1 MHLQGVRVVD
11 LTRILSGP
19 FCTLLLGDM
28 GAEVIKVEPPGGDP
42 LRGQGEIVEGLS
54 WYFAA
59 FNRNKRSVVLNLR
72 RDSGK
77 AALRHLLASA
87 DVVVDNFR
95 PGVMADLGLDWP
107 QLSELRPGI
116 IHTSVTG
123 FGAHGPYADRPSFDF
138 IAQAM
143 SGFMSCNGTP
153 ETGPMRTGAPISD
166 LVAGLYAALGTVA
179 ALYRRVHSGRGEQV
193 GVAMVDSLLSLG
205 AFLNTNF
212 LATGQ
217 PPVPSGNDHALVAPY
232 GLFTAQDGEIA
243 IAPSND
249 GVYAKLL
256 SALDLE
262 SLRDHPDFRTNDLRV
277 RHRSAINAHINERI
291 AQAPKAYWLE
301 RLNASG
307 VPCGVVMNLAE
318 VFADAQVASQEM
330 VLAIPHPGHG
340 TVKMTGF
347 PVKFREA
354 PSTVRYPAPELGAHT
369 ASVLRALGYGER
381 ELAALGAENA
391 PAPAPAGRGLG

>member
-1 MHLQGVRVVD
+1 MSQMQLQGVRVVD

-19 FCTLLLGDM
+19 FCSLLLADM

-42 LRGQGEIVEGLS
+42 LRGQGVIVEGLS

-72 RDSGK
+72 RASGQ
-77 AALRHLLASA
+77 AALRRLIATA

-95 PGVMADLGLDWP
+95 PGVMADLGLDWS
-107 QLSELRPGI
+107 QLSTLRPGI

-123 FGAHGPYADRPSFDF
+123 FGARGPYADRPSFDF

-143 SGFMSCNGTP
+143 SGFMSSNGTP
-153 ETGPMRTGAPISD
+153 ETGPMRAGAPISD

-179 ALYRRVHSGRGEQV
+179 ALYRRVQTGRGEQV

-205 AFLNTNF
+205 AFLTTNF
-212 LATGQ
+212 FATGQ
-217 PPVPSGNDHALVAPY
+217 PPVPTGNDHALVAPY
-232 GLFTAQDGEIA
+232 GLFSAQDGEIA

-256 SALDLE
+256 AALDLE
-262 SLRDHPDFRTNDLRV
+262 ALREHPDFRTNDLRV
-277 RHRSAINAHINERI
+277 QHRAAINALVNARI
-291 AQAPKAYWLE
+291 AQASKAYWIE
-301 RLNASG
+301 RLNAAG

-318 VFADAQVASQEM
+318 VFADPQVVSQEM
-330 VLAIPHPGHG
+330 VLAIPHPGRG
-340 TVKMTGF
+340 TVQMTGF
-347 PVKFREA
+347 PIKFREA
-354 PSTVRYPAPELGAHT
+354 PSAVRYPAPESGAHT
-369 ASVLRALGYGER
+369 AGVLRDLGYSE
-381 ELAALGAENA
+381 AEIA
-391 PAPAPAGRGLG
+391 EQFSVPL

>member
-19 FCTLLLGDM
+19 FCALLLADM

-42 LRGQGEIVEGLS
+42 LRAQGAIVEGLS

-59 FNRNKRSVVLNLR
+59 FNRNKRSIVLNLR
-72 RDSGK
+72 STAGQE
-77 AALRHLLASA
+77 ALRRLIATA

-107 QLSELRPGI
+107 QLSALRPGI

-123 FGAHGPYADRPSFDF
+123 FGERGPSAARPAFDF

-143 SGFMSCNGTP
+143 SGFMSCNGTLDS
-153 ETGPMRTGAPISD
+153 GPMRSGAPISD

-179 ALYRRVHSGRGEQV
+179 ALYRRTQTGQGERV
-193 GVAMVDSLLSLG
+193 GVAMVDGLLSLG

-217 PPVPSGNDHALVAPY
+217 LPVATGNDHALVAPY
-232 GLFTAQDGEIA
+232 GLFMAQDGEIA

-249 GVYAKLL
+249 GVYAKFLQV
-256 SALDLE
+256 LDLTG
-262 SLRDHPDFRTNDLRV
+262 LLAHPDFRTNDLRV
-277 RHRSAINAHINERI
+277 QHRTAINGLINARI
-291 AQAPKAYWLE
+291 AQAPKAHWIE
-301 RLNASG
+301 TLNAAG
-307 VPCGVVMNLAE
+307 VPCGVVMNLAD
-318 VFADAQVASQEM
+318 VFADPQILSQEM
-330 VLAIPHPGHG
+330 VMTVPHPGHG
-340 TVKMTGF
+340 AVKMTGF
-347 PVKFREA
+347 PVKFHQA
-354 PSTVRYPAPELGAHT
+354 PCTVRYLVPELGAHT
-369 ASVLRALGYGER
+369 ASVLRALGYSD
-381 ELAALGAENA
+381 
-391 PAPAPAGRGLG
+391 PAITTLCQEG

>member
-19 FCTLLLGDM
+19 FCALLLADM

-42 LRGQGEIVEGLS
+42 LRAQGVIVEGLS

-59 FNRNKRSVVLNLR
+59 FNRNKRSIVLNLR
-72 RDSGK
+72 RAAGQE
-77 AALRHLLASA
+77 ALRRLIVTA

-107 QLSELRPGI
+107 RLSALRPGI

-123 FGAHGPYADRPSFDF
+123 FGECGPSATRPAFDF

-143 SGFMSCNGTP
+143 SGFMSCNGTMDS
-153 ETGPMRTGAPISD
+153 GPMRSGAPISD

-179 ALYRRVHSGRGEQV
+179 ALYRRTQTGQGERV
-193 GVAMVDSLLSLG
+193 GVAMVDGLLSLG

-217 PPVPSGNDHALVAPY
+217 LPRATGNDHALVAPY
-232 GLFTAQDGEIA
+232 GLFMAQDGEIA

-249 GVYAKLL
+249 GVYAKFLQV
-256 SALDLE
+256 LDLTE
-262 SLRDHPDFRTNDLRV
+262 LLAHPDFRTNDLRV
-277 RHRSAINAHINERI
+277 QHRSAINALINARI
-291 AQAPKAYWLE
+291 ARAPKAYWIE
-301 RLNASG
+301 TLNAAG
-307 VPCGVVMNLAE
+307 VPCGVVMNLAD
-318 VFADAQVASQEM
+318 VFADPQILSQEM
-330 VLAIPHPGHG
+330 VMTVPHPGHG

-347 PVKFREA
+347 PIKFREA
-354 PSTVRYPAPELGAHT
+354 PCTVRYLVPELGAHT
-369 ASVLRALGYGER
+369 ASVLRALGYSDPEITTLCQEG
-381 ELAALGAENA
+381 
-391 PAPAPAGRGLG
+391 

>member
-1 MHLQGVRVVD
+1 MHLQGIRVVD

-19 FCTLLLGDM
+19 FCSLLLADM

-42 LRGQGEIVEGLS
+42 LRGQGMIVEGLS

-59 FNRNKRSVVLNLR
+59 FNRNKRSALLDLR
-72 RDSGK
+72 SVAGR
-77 AALRHLLASA
+77 AALRRLIATA

-95 PGVMADLGLDWP
+95 PGVMADLGLDWS
-107 QLSELRPGI
+107 QLSGLRPGL

-123 FGAHGPYADRPSFDF
+123 FGEHGPYADRPSFDF

-153 ETGPMRTGAPISD
+153 ETGPMRAGAPISD

-179 ALYRRVHSGRGEQV
+179 ALYRRVQTGRGEQV
-193 GVAMVDSLLSLG
+193 GVAMMDSLLSLG
-205 AFLNTNF
+205 AFLNSNF
-212 LATGQ
+212 FATGQ
-217 PPVPSGNDHALVAPY
+217 PPVPTGNDHALVAPY
-232 GLFTAQDGEIA
+232 GLFTARDGEIA

-256 SALDLE
+256 GALDLQALQE
-262 SLRDHPDFRTNDLRV
+262 HPDFRTNDLRV
-277 RHRSAINAHINERI
+277 QHRAAINALINART
-291 AQAPKAYWLE
+291 AQAPKAYWIE
-301 RLNASG
+301 RLNAAG
-307 VPCGVVMNLAE
+307 VPCGMVMSLAE
-318 VFADAQVASQEM
+318 VFADPQVVSQEM
-330 VLAIPHPGHG
+330 VMAIPHPGHG

-347 PVKFREA
+347 PLKFREA

-369 ASVLRALGYGER
+369 VSVLRALGYSDPEIA
-381 ELAALGAENA
+381 ELGAESHTR
-391 PAPAPAGRGLG
+391 P

>member
-1 MHLQGVRVVD
+1 MNRMHLQGVRVVD

-19 FCTLLLGDM
+19 FCSLLLADM
-28 GAEVIKVEPPGGDP
+28 GAEVLKVEPPGGDP
-42 LRGQGEIVEGLS
+42 LRGQGAIVEGLS

-59 FNRNKRSVVLNLR
+59 FNRNKRSIVLNLR
-72 RDSGK
+72 GASGR
-77 AALRHLLASA
+77 AALRRLVATA

-95 PGVMADLGLDWP
+95 PGVMADLGLDWA
-107 QLSELRPGI
+107 QLSSLRPGI

-123 FGAHGPYADRPSFDF
+123 FGARGPYADRPAFDF

-153 ETGPMRTGAPISD
+153 ETGPMRAGAPISD

-179 ALYRRVHSGRGEQV
+179 ALYRRRQTGRGEQV
-193 GVAMVDSLLSLG
+193 GVAMVDGLLSLG
-205 AFLNTNF
+205 AFLTTNF
-212 LATGQ
+212 FATGQ
-217 PPVPSGNDHALVAPY
+217 PPVPTGNDHALVAPY

-256 SALDLE
+256 GALDLHALQE
-262 SLRDHPDFRTNDLRV
+262 HPDFRTNDLRV
-277 RHRSAINAHINERI
+277 QHRAAINALIDARI
-291 AQAPKAYWLE
+291 AKASKAYWIE
-301 RLNASG
+301 RLNAVG
-307 VPCGVVMNLAE
+307 VPCGVVMNLAD
-318 VFADAQVASQEM
+318 VFADPQVVSQEM

-340 TVKMTGF
+340 TAKMTGF

-354 PSTVRYPAPELGAHT
+354 PCAVRYPAPELGAHT
-369 ASVLRALGYGER
+369 AGVLRALGYTDAEIT
-381 ELAALGAENA
+381 EIGAESHTSV
-391 PAPAPAGRGLG
+391 

>member
-19 FCTLLLGDM
+19 FCALLLADM

-42 LRGQGEIVEGLS
+42 LRAQGVIVEGLS

-59 FNRNKRSVVLNLR
+59 FNRNKRSIVLNLR
-72 RDSGK
+72 RTAGK
-77 AALRHLLASA
+77 EALRRLIVTA

-107 QLSELRPGI
+107 QLSALRPGI

-123 FGAHGPYADRPSFDF
+123 FGECGPSATRPAFDF

-153 ETGPMRTGAPISD
+153 DSGPMRSGAPISD

-179 ALYRRVHSGRGEQV
+179 ALYRRTRTGQGERV
-193 GVAMVDSLLSLG
+193 GVAMVDGLLSLG

-217 PPVPSGNDHALVAPY
+217 LPVATGNDHALVAPY
-232 GLFTAQDGEIA
+232 GLFMAQDGEIA

-249 GVYAKLL
+249 GVYAKFLQV
-256 SALDLE
+256 LDLTA
-262 SLRDHPDFRTNDLRV
+262 LLAHPDFRTNDLRV
-277 RHRSAINAHINERI
+277 QHRTAINTLINARI
-291 AQAPKAYWLE
+291 AQAPKAHWIE
-301 RLNASG
+301 TLNAAG
-307 VPCGVVMNLAE
+307 VPCGVVMNLAD
-318 VFADAQVASQEM
+318 VFADPQILSQEM
-330 VLAIPHPGHG
+330 VMTVPHPGHG
-340 TVKMTGF
+340 AVKMTGF
-347 PVKFREA
+347 PIKFHEA
-354 PSTVRYPAPELGAHT
+354 PCTVRSLVPELGAHT
-369 ASVLRALGYGER
+369 ASVLRALGYS
-381 ELAALGAENA
+381 A
-391 PAPAPAGRGLG
+391 PEITTLCQEG

>member
-1 MHLQGVRVVD
+1 MHLQGVRVLD

-19 FCTLLLGDM
+19 FCTLLLADM

-42 LRGQGEIVEGLS
+42 LRAQGVIVEGLS

-72 RDSGK
+72 SAAGK
-77 AALRHLLASA
+77 EALRRLIATA

-95 PGVMADLGLDWP
+95 PGVMADLGLEWP
-107 QLSELRPGI
+107 QLAALRPGI

-123 FGAHGPYADRPSFDF
+123 FGERGPYADRPAFDF

-143 SGFMSCNGTP
+143 SGFMSCNGTL
-153 ETGPMRTGAPISD
+153 ETGPMRSGAPISD

-179 ALYRRVHSGRGEQV
+179 ALYRRTQTGQGERV
-193 GVAMVDSLLSLG
+193 GVAMVDGLLSLG

-217 PPVPSGNDHALVAPY
+217 LPMPTGNDHALVAPY

-249 GVYAKLL
+249 GVYTKFLQVLELEALL
-256 SALDLE
+256 E
-262 SLRDHPDFRTNDLRV
+262 HPDFRTNDLRV
-277 RHRSAINAHINERI
+277 QHRTAINALINARI
-291 AQAPKAYWLE
+291 AQAPKAYWIE
-301 RLNASG
+301 TLNAAG
-307 VPCGVVMNLAE
+307 VPCGVVMNLAD
-318 VFADAQVASQEM
+318 VFADPQTLSQEM
-330 VLAIPHPGHG
+330 VMTVPHPGHG
-340 TVKMTGF
+340 DVKMTGF
-347 PVKFREA
+347 PLKFHEA
-354 PSTVRYPAPELGAHT
+354 PCTVRYPVPELGAHT
-369 ASVLRALGYGER
+369 ASVLQALGYS
-381 ELAALGAENA
+381 A
-391 PAPAPAGRGLG
+391 PEITTLSQGS

>member
-19 FCTLLLGDM
+19 FCTLLLADM

-42 LRGQGEIVEGLS
+42 LRRQGVIVDGLS

-59 FNRNKRSVVLNLR
+59 FNRNKRSVLLNLR
-72 RDSGK
+72 HASGR
-77 AALRHLLASA
+77 AALRRLIATA
-87 DVVVDNFR
+87 DVVVENFR
-95 PGVMADLGLDWP
+95 PGVMADLGLDWSE
-107 QLSELRPGI
+107 LSRLRPGI

-153 ETGPMRTGAPISD
+153 ETGPMRAGAPISD

-179 ALYRRVHSGRGEQV
+179 ALYRRVQTGRGEQV
-193 GVAMVDSLLSLG
+193 AVAMLDSLLSLG
-205 AFLNTNF
+205 AFLTTNF
-212 LATGQ
+212 FATGQ
-217 PPVPSGNDHALVAPY
+217 PPVPTGNDHALVAPY

-256 SALDLE
+256 TALDLE
-262 SLRDHPDFRTNDLRV
+262 TLHEHPDFRTNDLRV
-277 RHRSAINAHINERI
+277 QHRAAINALINERI
-291 AQAPKAYWLE
+291 AQAPKAYWIE
-301 RLNASG
+301 RLNAAG

-318 VFADAQVASQEM
+318 VFADPQVVSQEM
-330 VLAIPHPGHG
+330 VLAIPHPEHG

-347 PVKFREA
+347 PLKFREA
-354 PSTVRYPAPELGAHT
+354 PCTVRYPAPELGAHT
-369 ASVLRALGYGER
+369 ATVLGALGYSE
-381 ELAALGAENA
+381 AEIA
-391 PAPAPAGRGLG
+391 EQISVPL

>member
-19 FCTLLLGDM
+19 FCAMLLADI

-42 LRGQGEIVEGLS
+42 LRAQGVIVEGLS

-59 FNRNKRSVVLNLR
+59 FNRNKRSIVLNLR
-72 RDSGK
+72 SAAGK
-77 AALRHLLASA
+77 EALRRLITTA

-95 PGVMADLGLDWP
+95 PGVMADLGLDWS
-107 QLSELRPGI
+107 QLSALRPGI

-123 FGAHGPYADRPSFDF
+123 FGERGPSAARPAFDF

-143 SGFMSCNGTP
+143 SGFMSCNGTLG
-153 ETGPMRTGAPISD
+153 TGPMRSGAPISD

-179 ALYRRVHSGRGEQV
+179 ALYRRTQTGQGERV
-193 GVAMVDSLLSLG
+193 GVAMVDGLLSLG

-217 PPVPSGNDHALVAPY
+217 LPVPTGNDHALVAPY

-249 GVYAKLL
+249 GVYAKFLQV
-256 SALDLE
+256 LDLAA
-262 SLRDHPDFRTNDLRV
+262 LLDHPDFRTNDLRV
-277 RHRSAINAHINERI
+277 QHRTAINALINARI
-291 AQAPKAYWLE
+291 AQAPKAHWIE
-301 RLNASG
+301 TLNAAG
-307 VPCGVVMNLAE
+307 VPCGVVMNLAD
-318 VFADAQVASQEM
+318 VFADPQTLSQEM
-330 VLAIPHPGHG
+330 VLTVPHPGHAA
-340 TVKMTGF
+340 VKMTGF
-347 PVKFREA
+347 PVKFHEA
-354 PSTVRYPAPELGAHT
+354 PCTVRYPVPELGAHT
-369 ASVLRALGYGER
+369 ASVLRTLGYS
-381 ELAALGAENA
+381 A
-391 PAPAPAGRGLG
+391 PEITVLSQEG

>member
-1 MHLQGVRVVD
+1 MHLRGIRVVD

-19 FCTLLLGDM
+19 FCSLLLADM

-42 LRGQGEIVEGLS
+42 LRGQGVIVEGLS

-59 FNRNKRSVVLNLR
+59 FNRNKRSVLLNLR
-72 RDSGK
+72 SVSGR
-77 AALRHLLASA
+77 AALRRLIATA

-95 PGVMADLGLDWP
+95 PGVMADLGLDWS
-107 QLSELRPGI
+107 QLSRLRPGI

-123 FGAHGPYADRPSFDF
+123 FGEHGPYADRPSFDF

-153 ETGPMRTGAPISD
+153 ETGPMRAGAPISA

-179 ALYRRVHSGRGEQV
+179 ALYRRVQTGRGERV
-193 GVAMVDSLLSLG
+193 GVAMMDSLLSLG
-205 AFLNTNF
+205 AFLNSNF
-212 LATGQ
+212 FATGQ
-217 PPVPSGNDHALVAPY
+217 PPVPTGNDHALVAPY
-232 GLFTAQDGEIA
+232 GLFTARDGEIA

-256 SALDLE
+256 GALDLE
-262 SLRDHPDFRTNDLRV
+262 ALREHPDFRTNDLRV
-277 RHRSAINAHINERI
+277 RHRAAINALINARI
-291 AQAPKAYWLE
+291 AQAPKAYWIE
-301 RLNASG
+301 RLNAAG
-307 VPCGVVMNLAE
+307 VPCGMVMSLAE
-318 VFADAQVASQEM
+318 VFADPQVVSQEM

-347 PVKFREA
+347 PLKFREA

-369 ASVLRALGYGER
+369 VSVLRALGYSDP
-381 ELAALGAENA
+381 ELAELGAESHTRA
-391 PAPAPAGRGLG
+391 

>member
-1 MHLQGVRVVD
+1 MHLQGVRVID

-19 FCTLLLGDM
+19 FCTLLLADM

-42 LRGQGEIVEGLS
+42 LRGQGAIVEGLS

-59 FNRNKRSVVLNLR
+59 FNRNKRSVLLNLR
-72 RDSGK
+72 RASGR
-77 AALRHLLASA
+77 AALRRLIATA

-95 PGVMADLGLDWP
+95 PGVMADLGLDWS
-107 QLSELRPGI
+107 QLSSLRPGI
-116 IHTSVTG
+116 IQTSVTG
-123 FGAHGPYADRPSFDF
+123 FGERGPYADRPSFDF

-179 ALYRRVHSGRGEQV
+179 ALYRRVQTGQGERV
-193 GVAMVDSLLSLG
+193 SVAMVDGLLSLG
-205 AFLNTNF
+205 AFLTTNF
-212 LATGQ
+212 FATGQ
-217 PPVPSGNDHALVAPY
+217 LPVLTGNDHALVAPY

-256 SALDLE
+256 TALDLE
-262 SLRDHPDFRTNDLRV
+262 ALHEHPDFRTNDLRV
-277 RHRSAINAHINERI
+277 QHRTAINALINARI
-291 AQAPKAYWLE
+291 GQAPKAYWINK
-301 RLNASG
+301 LNTAG
-307 VPCGVVMNLAE
+307 VPCGVVMNLADAC
-318 VFADAQVASQEM
+318 ADPQVVSHEM
-330 VLAIPHPGHG
+330 VLTIPHPGRG

-354 PSTVRYPAPELGAHT
+354 PCTVRYPTPELGADT
-369 ASVLRALGYGER
+369 ASVLQALGYNDS
-381 ELAALGAENA
+381 ELAALHADGAIS
-391 PAPAPAGRGLG
+391 L

>member
-19 FCTLLLGDM
+19 FCTLLLADM

-42 LRGQGEIVEGLS
+42 LRGQGAIVEGLS

-72 RDSGK
+72 SAAGK
-77 AALRHLLASA
+77 EALRRLIATA

-107 QLSELRPGI
+107 QLAALRPGI

-123 FGAHGPYADRPSFDF
+123 FGERGPYADRPAFDF

-143 SGFMSCNGTP
+143 SGFMSCNGTL
-153 ETGPMRTGAPISD
+153 ETGPMRSGAPISD

-179 ALYRRVHSGRGEQV
+179 ALYRRTQTGQGERV
-193 GVAMVDSLLSLG
+193 GVAMVDGLLSLG

-217 PPVPSGNDHALVAPY
+217 LPVPTGNDHALVAPY

-249 GVYAKLL
+249 GVYVKFLQALKLE
-256 SALDLE
+256 ALLE
-262 SLRDHPDFRTNDLRV
+262 HPDFRTNDLRV
-277 RHRSAINAHINERI
+277 QHRTAINALINARI
-291 AQAPKAYWLE
+291 AQAPKAHWIE
-301 RLNASG
+301 TLNTAG
-307 VPCGVVMNLAE
+307 VPCGVVMNLAD
-318 VFADAQVASQEM
+318 VFADPQILSQEM
-330 VLAIPHPGHG
+330 VMTVPHPGHG
-340 TVKMTGF
+340 AVKMTGF
-347 PVKFREA
+347 PLKFHEA
-354 PSTVRYPAPELGAHT
+354 PCTVRYPVPELGAHT
-369 ASVLRALGYGER
+369 ASVLRALGYS
-381 ELAALGAENA
+381 A
-391 PAPAPAGRGLG
+391 PEITVLSQDG